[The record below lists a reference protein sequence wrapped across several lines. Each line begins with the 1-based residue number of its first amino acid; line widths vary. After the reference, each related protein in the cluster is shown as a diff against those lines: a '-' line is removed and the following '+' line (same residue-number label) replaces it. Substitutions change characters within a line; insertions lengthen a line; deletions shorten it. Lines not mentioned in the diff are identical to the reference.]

1 MTGGSFSRRVAGT
14 LAGVLPPAAR
24 RELRRRLGHRVG
36 IPGAEAGLVSV
47 VVVVEPV
54 DLARLRGALASVL
67 GQPHA
72 FLEVLV
78 CPVAWADRD
87 LGVVLAG
94 SDDVRVRVLASRD
107 SWAEAADDGAAVA
120 SGEFIVFLR
129 GCDRLAPQALGRAAG
144 ALADAEAGL
153 ALGRVEQAGEPEP
166 WLERSQRAL
175 HATAATDVEPRSR
188 PDLAG
193 ALTIGGAMVRRT
205 AWHAGGHRFGPDD
218 DWLLSPTMAGLL
230 ATVPRVCVLDAA
242 TYLFSHDHG
251 TRAFGATPNALAGLG
266 AWRHRAE
273 LVEAELTG
281 PLADGWVRQVLGV
294 ELPRL
299 LQDTERAT
307 SEQWAELRSLVERY
321 AAKGSPELP
330 VAARALV
337 TLALEDRRADLELL
351 AAEIAASGEDL
362 PTTVRDGVVL
372 ADWPVPG
379 LELPDEVRPLT
390 IGETGLRLH
399 LQRTTWGSD
408 GREIEVFVAVDH
420 VDLGS
425 LPTAIRVRTAAGEDL
440 AVREL
445 ASLEATRWLGRRF
458 QSARAVV
465 VEVPGRLDTE
475 LLVEVSVAGLSR
487 AGRLVAPGP
496 TSHPEAGPV
505 RVTDLALDGTRLAVS
520 VDGDPELLRL
530 LDASGRPVAAAFDR
544 GTPGVVRISLQA
556 DLFGTPTWLGAG
568 GYRLVT
574 PEANVSLSDR
584 LRDRMPV
591 ELAGERHRVRAHLGP
606 AGGLVLGLLPPLADD
621 ELGPYAQQ
629 QLRTA
634 YALTERTPEPGLFY
648 FETYAGRTATDSPR
662 PIFEELRRRRPDA
675 RICWG
680 VADHSQLAPS
690 GAEPVLLR
698 SRAWYDVLARAA
710 CIVTNTDV
718 EPWFRRRPGQFLLQT
733 FHGYPSKA
741 MGRDQW
747 LAKDYGPARIREFRA
762 RGVDTWS
769 TILTPTP
776 EMTRHYREQYDY
788 RGPAFEHGYP
798 RNDDLVLPEAD
809 RRRVATRRVL
819 GLADDQVAVLYAPTW
834 RDHLASRPR
843 AAEMT
848 DFLDVEAAS
857 RALGDRYVL
866 LLRGH
871 RFHTPATTAAGVVDV
886 TAYPE
891 VNDLILAS
899 DAAVLDYSS
908 LRFDYALTGK
918 PMVFLVP
925 DLADYSTGSRRFLFP
940 FEESAP
946 GPLVRDTAAV
956 VAELSDLGRLRERHA
971 AAITAFNARYNPWQ
985 DGQATER
992 VVDQLLGAL
1001 DLPAS
1006 RVAT

>member
-1 MTGGSFSRRVAGT
+1 MTGGSLSRRAARV
-14 LAGVLPPAAR
+14 LARTLPPAAR
-24 RELRRRLGHRVG
+24 RGLRRRFGPRLGIAG
-36 IPGAEAGLVSV
+36 SETGLVSV

-54 DLARLRGALASVL
+54 DLPRLRGALTSVL
-67 GQPHA
+67 EQPHA

-87 LGVVLAG
+87 LDVVLTG
-94 SDDVRVRVLASRD
+94 CDDVRVRVLASRD
-107 SWAEAADDGAAVA
+107 SWPEAADDGAAVA

-129 GCDRLAPQALGRAAG
+129 GCDRLAPQSLGRVAG
-144 ALADAEAGL
+144 ALAGSTADL
-153 ALGRVEQAGEPEP
+153 VLGRLDQAGEPEP
-166 WLERSQRAL
+166 WLERSQRAI
-175 HATAATDVEPRSR
+175 HSSPGVDVEPASR
-188 PDLAG
+188 PELAG
-193 ALTIGGAMVRRT
+193 ALTIGGATVRMS
-205 AWHAGGHRFGPDD
+205 AWHAGGHRFGPHD
-218 DWLLSPTMAGLL
+218 DWLLSPTLAGLL

-251 TRAFGATPNALAGLG
+251 TRAFGATPNALVGLG
-266 AWRHRAE
+266 SWRHRAE
-273 LVEAELTG
+273 LVEAKLAG
-281 PLADGWVRQVLGV
+281 PLTDGWVRQVLGV

-307 SEQWAELRSLVERY
+307 GGQWAELRSLVERY
-321 AAKGSPELP
+321 AGRGSPELP
-330 VAARALV
+330 VPARALV

-351 AAEIAASGEDL
+351 AAQIAASGDDL
-362 PTTVRDGVVL
+362 PTTVRDGGVL
-372 ADWPVPG
+372 AAWPVAG
-379 LELPDEVRPLT
+379 LDLADEVRRLT

-399 LQRTTWGSD
+399 HQRTTWGGE
-408 GREIEVFVAVDH
+408 GREVEIFVAVDH

-425 LPTAIRVRTAAGEDL
+425 LPTEIRVRAATSATGDDL

-445 ASLEATRWLGRRF
+445 AAPEATRWLGRRF
-458 QSARAVV
+458 QSAREVV
-465 VEVPGRLDTE
+465 VDVPGRLDTE

-487 AGRLVAPGP
+487 SGRLMAPGP

-530 LDASGRPVAAAFDR
+530 LDDSSRPVAAAFDR
-544 GTPGVVRISLQA
+544 TTPGVVRIPLQA
-556 DLFGTPTWLGAG
+556 DLFGRPTWLGTG

-574 PEANVSLSDR
+574 PEANVSLTDE
-584 LRDRMPV
+584 LRDRLPL
-591 ELAGERHRVRAHLGP
+591 ELAGERHRVRARLGP
-606 AGGLVLGLLPPLADD
+606 AGGLVLGLQPPLAED

-629 QLRTA
+629 RLRTE
-634 YALTERTPEPGLFY
+634 YELDERAPEPGLFY

-662 PIFEELRRRRPDA
+662 AIFEELRRRRPDA

-680 VADHSQLAPS
+680 VADHSQLAPP

-769 TILTPTP
+769 AILTPTP

-809 RRRVATRRVL
+809 RRRAETRRLL
-819 GLADDQVAVLYAPTW
+819 GLGDDQVAVMYAPTW

-871 RFHTPATTAAGVVDV
+871 RFHNPGPTAAGVVDV
-886 TAYPE
+886 TPYPE
-891 VNDLILAS
+891 INDLILAS

-908 LRFDYALTGK
+908 LRFDYGLTGK

-925 DLADYSTGSRRFLFP
+925 DLADYSSGSRRFLFP
-940 FEESAP
+940 FEDSAP
-946 GPLVRDTAAV
+946 GPLVRDTGAV
-956 VAELSDLGRLRERHA
+956 VAELADVDGLRDRYQREM
-971 AAITAFNARYNPWQ
+971 TAFNETFNRWH
-985 DGQATER
+985 DGRAATR
-992 VVDQLLGAL
+992 VVDALLAL
-1001 DLPAS
+1001 L
-1006 RVAT
+1006 